1 MKNVKTTFRFFTI
14 YQYEQEEKYLT
25 SMHEK
30 GWSMTG
36 VTFPGFYSFEK
47 TEPEHVV
54 YRLDYNKEGLTH
66 KDEYV
71 QMFADCGWEY
81 IQEFFGY
88 SYFRKKITDE
98 DRNDEIFCDDE
109 SRLDMMKR
117 VFRGRLIPLILIFCC
132 MLFPMFIGNTIGTVN
147 SGKAPFIALAFTS
160 LLYLFVFSISAVQFY
175 RCEKRISGYASR
187 VNFKF
192 AGIFSLLGVMALGI
206 CLSVWT
212 TTRSVYKVLEK
223 DNGFEIRAEQLN
235 KTVVKEYD
243 FKKGD
248 TIVFNM
254 DSKSGKIHVN
264 VAEKEKES
272 IFSCDFYDSFDGEVE
287 IQNDGHFLIEVTG
300 RRAQSDVEVVIK

>member
-30 GWSMTG
+30 GWKLIS
-36 VTFPGFYSFEK
+36 VLYPGFYRFEK
-47 TEPEHVV
+47 TKPDHVV
-54 YRLDYNKEGLTH
+54 YRLDYNKEGLAH
-66 KDEYV
+66 EGEYV

-98 DRNDEIFCDDE
+98 DQNDEIFCDDE

-117 VFRGRLIPLILIFCC
+117 VFKGRLIPLIVIFCC
-132 MLFPMFIGNTIGTVN
+132 MLFPMFLANTIGSFN
-147 SGKAPFIALAFTS
+147 SGKIPFIGLVLIS

-175 RCEKRISGYASR
+175 RYEKKISGYASR
-187 VNFKF
+187 VKFKF

-206 CLSVWT
+206 CLSVWPT
-212 TTRSVYKVLEK
+212 TCSVYDIVEK
-223 DNGFEIRAEQLN
+223 DTGFEIRAEQLN

-254 DSKSGKIHVN
+254 ENKSGKIHVN
-264 VAEKEKES
+264 VAEKEKKP

>member
-1 MKNVKTTFRFFTI
+1 MKNVKTTFRIFTI

-30 GWSMTG
+30 GWRMTS
-36 VTFPGFYSFEK
+36 VVFPGFYSFEK

-81 IQEFFGY
+81 IQEFVGY

-98 DRNDEIFCDDE
+98 DQNEEIFCDDE
-109 SRLDMMKR
+109 SRFDMMKR
-117 VFRGRLIPLILIFCC
+117 VFRGRLIPLIVIFCLVIVPHILSC
-132 MLFPMFIGNTIGTVN
+132 IFGVIRTDKVYFTAMAVV
-147 SGKAPFIALAFTS
+147 ALI
-160 LLYLFVFSISAVQFY
+160 YLMVFSVSAGQFY
-175 RCEKRISGYASR
+175 GYEKKKSADTAK
-187 VNFKF
+187 VNLKF
-192 AGIFSLLGVMALGI
+192 AGIFSLIGAFAVGI
-206 CLSVWT
+206 CLSAWAT
-212 TTRSVYKVLEK
+212 GRSVYDILEK
-223 DNGFEIRAEQLN
+223 NNGFEIRAEQLN

-264 VAEKEKES
+264 VAEKEKEPV
-272 IFSCDFYDSFDGEVE
+272 FYGDFYDSFDGEVE
-287 IQNDGHFLIEVTG
+287 IQNDGHFFIEVSG
-300 RRAQSDVEVVIK
+300 RRARGDMEVVIK